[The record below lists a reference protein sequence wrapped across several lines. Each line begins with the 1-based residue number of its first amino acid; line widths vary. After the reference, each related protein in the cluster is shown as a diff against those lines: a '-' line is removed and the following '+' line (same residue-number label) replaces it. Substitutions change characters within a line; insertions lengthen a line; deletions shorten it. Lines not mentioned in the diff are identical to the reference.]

1 LINEAGGGAESARRR
16 VVGCQG
22 VEALP
27 GRSSVYV
34 ALRARVARIRRVE
47 AGEIR
52 HGSILA

>member
-1 LINEAGGGAESARRR
+1 LINEAGGGAESTCTR
-16 VVGCQG
+16 VIGCLG
-22 VEALP
+22 VQALS